1 MNCRNPLNIFI
12 LFLTSNVICDEISLD
27 VVRDDWYETEIII
40 FSDSNPNTTSGSDEL
55 ESIELT
61 QQRSFDRDIFFT
73 LTHDNNI
80 IRDLNPS
87 IVKDLFWFR
96 NKNIDKSLTSRPKW
110 ESEEEQP
117 LQNEDQYRNIG
128 LDVSPR

>member
-1 MNCRNPLNIFI
+1 MNYRSPLNIFI
-12 LFLTSNVICDEISLD
+12 LFLTSNVICDEMSLD

-40 FSDSNPNTTSGSDEL
+40 FSDGNPNTTSSSDEL

-61 QQRSFDRDIFFT
+61 QQRSFARDIFFT

-96 NKNIDKSLTSRPKW
+96 NKNIDRSLYLLS
-110 ESEEEQP
+110 
-117 LQNEDQYRNIG
+117 
-128 LDVSPR
+128 

>member
-1 MNCRNPLNIFI
+1 MNYRSPLNIFI
-12 LFLTSNVICDEISLD
+12 LFLTSNVICDEMSLD

-61 QQRSFDRDIFFT
+61 QQRTFDRDIFFT
-73 LTHDNNI
+73 LTHDNNT
-80 IRDLNPS
+80 IRDLNLS

-96 NKNIDKSLTSRPKW
+96 NKRGAALVAPW
-110 ESEEEQP
+110 AH
-117 LQNEDQYRNIG
+117 
-128 LDVSPR
+128 LDTTL